1 MKIIFPDLA
10 SKRCL
15 PSYVFFVLLAFQLN
29 SCSSETSPPPKYLR
43 WVGDIAFDP
52 KTDKKDFHLCDADDI
67 KQYHN
72 FSFGFLYKG
81 EKIALEKEIR
91 EQYNTQNITAQSGW
105 LRIRFIVNCQGETDR
120 FRIIG
125 MDENRKPQTF
135 DKSISDQLLN
145 ITKRLKGWLILPD
158 DETRGDYYIYLIF
171 KLENGKIK
179 EILP

>member
-1 MKIIFPDLA
+1 MKIILPDAASMWGFPG
-10 SKRCL
+10 
-15 PSYVFFVLLAFQLN
+15 YFFLLCIAFQLN

-43 WVGDIAFDP
+43 WVGDISFDP
-52 KTDKKDFHLCDADDI
+52 KTDREDFHLCTPDDI

-81 EKIALEKEIR
+81 EKIALENEIR
-91 EQYNTQNITAQSGW
+91 SQYDEQIAASQSGW
-105 LRIRFIVNCQGETDR
+105 LRIRFIVNCKAETDR

-135 DKSISDQLLN
+135 DKSITDQLLK
-145 ITKRLKGWLILPD
+145 ITKSLKGWLILPD
-158 DETRGDYYIYLIF
+158 DKTASDYYIYLIF
-171 KLENGKIK
+171 KLDNGKIK